1 MCGITGFLE
10 FTERHR
16 QERQSTLARMT
27 ARLEHRGP
35 DDVGYWLNPSGQVA
49 LGHRRLSILDLSP
62 RGRQPMESV
71 CGRYVLVYNGE
82 LYNFRALRQTL
93 ESLGRS
99 FRGDSDTEVLLEA
112 IARWGMLEALRHFR
126 GMFALAVWDRRERCL
141 TLARDAIGI
150 KPLFYGWGRG
160 SFLFASELK
169 AIREHPSFVG
179 EINRQAL
186 TLFLRHGYIPAPHSI
201 YRNFFKLPPGCLLT
215 VKSEHVGQNVRDITP
230 SVWWSLSEVVS
241 QGAREPFQ
249 GSPEQAVRALDRQLR
264 ESIRSQMVSDVPLGA
279 LLSGGIDSSTVVA
292 LMQAESDRPIRTF
305 TIGFEEQSHNEACYA
320 RAVAEHLGT
329 DHTECY
335 VTAAEAR
342 DVIPHLAQWYDE
354 PFADSS
360 QIPTAL
366 VARIARRH
374 VSVCLSGDGG
384 DELFCGY
391 DRYEVMPQRWRAIN
405 RWPHG
410 VRRVTARVARMV
422 ADRLPLAI
430 ARRKLKT
437 LAEFAALQNPLE
449 LYTRFNA
456 HWRDAQTLVVPDDRP
471 PESIEAPIV
480 IPEPILD
487 HFPETMMY
495 LDAGTY
501 LPDDI
506 LVKVDRASMAVGLEV
521 RVPLLDQQVVE
532 LAWRLTHDV
541 KVRDRQPKWVLRQV
555 LDRYVPRR
563 LTDRPKMGFGVPI
576 DSWLRG
582 PLRDWAEEL
591 LSVERLRSQG
601 LLHPEPI
608 RARWREHLTGRYNW
622 QYLLWDVLMFQA
634 WLDETAANAS

>member
-10 FTERHR
+10 FAERDQ
-16 QERQSTLARMT
+16 QERRSTLARMT
-27 ARLEHRGP
+27 ARLAHRGP
-35 DDVGYWLNPSGQVA
+35 DDVGYWMDASGAVA

-62 RGRQPMESV
+62 RGHQPMESA

-93 ESLGRS
+93 ESLGHP

-112 IARWGMLEALRHFR
+112 IARWGISDALPHFH
-126 GMFALAVWDRRERCL
+126 GMFALAVWDRRARCL

-160 SFLFASELK
+160 CFLFASELK

-186 TLFLRHGYIPAPHSI
+186 MLFLRHGYIPGPHSI
-201 YRNFFKLPPGCLLT
+201 YRNIFKLTPGCLLEIST
-215 VKSEHVGQNVRDITP
+215 DHATQDVSP
-230 SVWWSLSEVVS
+230 SAWWSLSEVVS
-241 QGAREPFQ
+241 GGAADPFS
-249 GSPEQAVRALDRQLR
+249 GSPEEAVWTLDRQLR
-264 ESIRSQMVSDVPLGA
+264 DAIRSQMVSDVPLGA
-279 LLSGGIDSSTVVA
+279 LLSGGIDSSTVAA
-292 LMQAESDRPIRTF
+292 LMQAESNRPIRTF
-305 TIGFEEQSHNEACYA
+305 TIGFAEQSHNEANYA

-329 DHTECY
+329 EHTECY
-335 VTAAEAR
+335 VTPAEAR

-366 VARIARRH
+366 VAGIARQH

-384 DELFCGY
+384 DELFGGY
-391 DRYEVMPQRWRAIN
+391 DRYEEMQQRWRAIS
-405 RWPHG
+405 RWPRG
-410 VRRVTARVARMV
+410 FRSAAACVARGM

-430 ARRKLKT
+430 PRRKLST
-437 LAEFAALQNPLE
+437 LAEFACLRNPLE
-449 LYTRFNA
+449 MYTRFNT
-456 HWRDAQTLVVPDDRP
+456 HWRDAERLVLPDDRL
-471 PESIEAPIV
+471 PESTDESVV
-480 IPEPILD
+480 IPEPISER
-487 HFPETMMY
+487 FVETMMY
-495 LDAGTY
+495 LDARTY

-521 RVPLLDQQVVE
+521 RVPLLDQRVVE
-532 LAWRLTHDV
+532 LAWRLPQDV
-541 KVRDRQPKWVLRQV
+541 KVRDGQPKWVLRQV

-563 LTDRPKMGFGVPI
+563 LTERPKMGFGVPI
-576 DSWLRG
+576 DAWLRG

-591 LSVERLRSQG
+591 LSVDRLRREG
-601 LLHPEPI
+601 LLQPEPI

-634 WLDETAANAS
+634 WLDETGAIAR

>member
-10 FTERHR
+10 FAERDQ
-16 QERQSTLARMT
+16 QERRSTLARMT
-27 ARLEHRGP
+27 ARLAHRGP
-35 DDVGYWLNPSGQVA
+35 DDVGYWMDASGAVA

-62 RGRQPMESV
+62 RGHQPMESV

-93 ESLGRS
+93 ESLGHP

-112 IARWGMLEALRHFR
+112 IAQWGIADALPHFH

-141 TLARDAIGI
+141 TLARDALGI

-160 SFLFASELK
+160 CFLFASELK
-169 AIREHPSFVG
+169 SIREHPSFVG

-186 TLFLRHGYIPAPHSI
+186 TQFFRHGYIPAPHSI
-201 YRNFFKLPPGCLLT
+201 YRNIFKLAPGCLLEVST
-215 VKSEHVGQNVRDITP
+215 DHVTQDVSP
-230 SVWWSLSEVVS
+230 SAWWRLSEVVS
-241 QGAREPFQ
+241 RGAADPFP
-249 GSPEQAVRALDRQLR
+249 GSPEEAVQALDRQLR
-264 ESIRSQMVSDVPLGA
+264 DAIRSQMVSDVPLGA

-305 TIGFEEQSHNEACYA
+305 TIGFAEQSHNEACDA

-329 DHTECY
+329 EHTECY
-335 VTAAEAR
+335 VTPAEAR

-366 VARIARRH
+366 VAGIARRH

-384 DELFCGY
+384 DELFGGY
-391 DRYEVMPQRWRAIN
+391 DRYEVMRRRWRAID
-405 RWPHG
+405 RWPRG
-410 VRRVTARVARMV
+410 FRSVAACVARSV

-430 ARRKLKT
+430 PRRKLRT
-437 LAEFAALQNPLE
+437 LAEFASLQHPRD
-449 LYTRFNA
+449 LYTRFNT
-456 HWRDAQTLVVPDDRP
+456 HWRDAEALVLPDDRLP
-471 PESIEAPIV
+471 ASTQESIA
-480 IPEPILD
+480 IPEPISD
-487 HFPETMMY
+487 RFVETMMY
-495 LDAGTY
+495 LDARTY

-521 RVPLLDQQVVE
+521 RVPLLDQRVVE
-532 LAWRLTHDV
+532 LAWRLPQDV

-576 DSWLRG
+576 DAWLRG
-582 PLRDWAEEL
+582 PLRDWAEDL
-591 LSVERLRSQG
+591 LSADRLRREG
-601 LLHPEPI
+601 VLHPEPI

-634 WLDETAANAS
+634 WLDETGAMAR

>member
-10 FTERHR
+10 FAERDQ
-16 QERQSTLARMT
+16 QERRSTLARMT
-27 ARLEHRGP
+27 ASLAHRGP
-35 DDVGYWLNPSGQVA
+35 DDVGYWMDASGAVA

-62 RGRQPMESV
+62 RGHQPMESA

-93 ESLGRS
+93 ESLGHR

-112 IARWGMLEALRHFR
+112 IARWGISDALPHFH

-141 TLARDAIGI
+141 TLARDAVGI
-150 KPLFYGWGRG
+150 KPLFYGWGREC
-160 SFLFASELK
+160 FLFASELK

-201 YRNFFKLPPGCLLT
+201 YRNIFKLAPGCLLSVST
-215 VKSEHVGQNVRDITP
+215 EHATQDVSP
-230 SVWWSLSEVVS
+230 SAWWSLSEVVS
-241 QGAREPFQ
+241 DGAADPFP
-249 GSPEQAVRALDRQLR
+249 GSPEEAVQALDRQLR
-264 ESIRSQMVSDVPLGA
+264 DAIRSQMVSDVPLGA

-292 LMQAESDRPIRTF
+292 LMQAESNRPIRTF
-305 TIGFEEQSHNEACYA
+305 TIGFAEQSHNEASYA

-329 DHTECY
+329 EHTECY
-335 VTAAEAR
+335 VTPAEAR

-366 VARIARRH
+366 VARIARQH

-384 DELFCGY
+384 DELFGGY
-391 DRYEVMPQRWRAIN
+391 DRYEVMLRRWRAIS
-405 RWPHG
+405 RWPRG
-410 VRRVTARVARMV
+410 FRSAAACVARSV

-430 ARRKLKT
+430 PRRKLST
-437 LAEFAALQNPLE
+437 LAEFASLQHPLD
-449 LYTRFNA
+449 LYTRFNT
-456 HWRDAQTLVVPDDRP
+456 HWRDAEALVLPDDRL
-471 PESIEAPIV
+471 PESTQESIA
-480 IPEPILD
+480 IPEPISD
-487 HFPETMMY
+487 RFVETMMY
-495 LDAGTY
+495 LDARTY

-521 RVPLLDQQVVE
+521 RVPLLDQRVVE
-532 LAWRLTHDV
+532 LAWRLPQDV
-541 KVRDRQPKWVLRQV
+541 KVRDGQPKWVLRQV

-563 LTDRPKMGFGVPI
+563 LTERPKMGFGVPI
-576 DSWLRG
+576 DAWLRG

-591 LSVERLRSQG
+591 LSVDRLRREG
-601 LLHPEPI
+601 FLHPEPI

-634 WLDETAANAS
+634 WLDETGAIAR